1 MRGAPGPT
9 SAPAMRQ
16 GGAVEFKEFFNTQ
29 SQIGALMP
37 HVMEAVLHE
46 KGVTPLQIMTLK
58 TLKEQDKKCKMSEL
72 AEMRYLT
79 PAAATGIVDKLVH
92 LGMVERSFDEH
103 DRRLV
108 LLSLTERGK
117 QIVSGVDATMQ
128 EMMLRFFKGIS
139 ESDRSATLRIGRK
152 LLEFL
157 RTEVDSL
164 KRK

>member
-1 MRGAPGPT
+1 VHK
-9 SAPAMRQ
+9 

-37 HVMEAVLHE
+37 HLLEAMLRE
-46 KGVTPLQIMTLK
+46 EGVTPLQIMTLK

-117 QIVSGVDATMQ
+117 QIVSGVDAAMQ
-128 EMMLRFFKGIS
+128 EMLLRFFKGIS